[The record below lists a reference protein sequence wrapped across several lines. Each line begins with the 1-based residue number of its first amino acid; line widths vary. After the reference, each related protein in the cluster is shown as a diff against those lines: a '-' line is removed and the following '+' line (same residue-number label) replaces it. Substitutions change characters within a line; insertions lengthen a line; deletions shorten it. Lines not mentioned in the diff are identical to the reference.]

1 MRRGY
6 MTVYLALTLAVL
18 ASFVLALVEGAR
30 ISATRMR
37 ALCAA
42 DTAINSTLSEYNR
55 ELFEQYDL
63 LFVDMTY
70 GGGGGGPEA
79 VRSHLKYYLAM
90 NLDAGTPE
98 LARDLLGMRMED
110 AIIEEYA
117 LATDNA
123 AEAVRRQVADY
134 MGTTLKGQVTGIFD
148 DLGGELSGSGFD
160 YDTSGRRSE
169 VYEEID
175 SIEVPMQENEEGEL
189 VEIPKDN
196 PGERVDAIRGAGI
209 LGLVL
214 DDASGIS
221 VKRVELSDYLTH
233 RTLDQGYGISE
244 EERKLGEAA
253 GKISYCEYL
262 FDKLGYYMTEKE
274 GSVLDYQIEYVIKGK
289 NNDWDNLEAVC
300 KTLALWREG
309 TNFVFLA
316 GNEARKAEALA
327 LAETFACVIVNP
339 ELAEPIMWS
348 ILLAW
353 AYVEALQDV
362 KILVEGDGVPVM
374 KTDETWHT
382 GLLDIFRPR
391 SALRSYPGQPGAKYG
406 DYLNTMLLMESYE
419 KLLPRSLDIME
430 MDVREASG
438 NGAFRMDACMQSF
451 LVHISTGSTHG
462 HRAEIVRRSGYY
474 YA

>member
-1 MRRGY
+1 
-6 MTVYLALTLAVL
+6 MTVYLALTLAVM

-42 DTAINSTLSEYNR
+42 DTSINSTLSEFNR
-55 ELFEQYDL
+55 ELFERYDL

-70 GGGGGGPEA
+70 GGGGGGIEA
-79 VRSHLKYYLAM
+79 VRAHLKYYLAM
-90 NLDAGTPE
+90 NLDEATPP
-98 LARDLLGMRMED
+98 LSRDLLGMRLKD
-110 AIIEEYA
+110 AYIEEYA

-134 MGTTLKGQVTGIFD
+134 MSTTLKGQVTGLFD

-160 YDTSGRRSE
+160 YDTSGRRAR
-169 VYEEID
+169 VYDEID
-175 SIEVPMQENEEGEL
+175 SIEMPMQENEDGEL

-196 PGERVDAIRGAGI
+196 PGEKVDAIRTAGI

-214 DDASGIS
+214 NDTSGIS
-221 VKRVELSDYLTH
+221 VKKVDLSDYLTH
-233 RTLDQGYGISE
+233 RTLDTADGISD
-244 EERKLGEAA
+244 EERSLGGAA
-253 GKISYCEYL
+253 GKVSYAEYL
-262 FDKLGYYMTEKE
+262 FDKFGYYRSERQ

-289 NNDWDNLEAVC
+289 DNDWDNLESVC
-300 KTLALWREG
+300 RTLSAWREG

-316 GNEARKAEALA
+316 SDEGRKAQALA
-327 LAETFACVIVNP
+327 MAETLACVIVNP

-362 KILVEGDGVPVM
+362 KILVEGDGVPVA
-374 KTDETWHT
+374 KTNESWHT
-382 GLLDIFRPR
+382 SLTDIFHPR

-419 KLLPRSLDIME
+419 KMLPRSLDIIE

-438 NGAFRMDACMQSF
+438 NGGFRMDACMQSF
-451 LVHISTGSTHG
+451 LVHLHTGSTHG
-462 HRAEIVRRSGYY
+462 HKAEIVRRSGYY
-474 YA
+474 YP